1 MSGLNCELYPVG
13 PNQALTKDYLQDIV
27 NLNTAVSNV
36 ETSITEIQVES
47 DALLVDIDA
56 TLLEITTNN
65 VRDTAFIK
73 GDDVDNFLG
82 FTQTGTAG
90 GVVVT
95 PLVVG
100 EVVELVGL
108 QSGEY
113 LLTLNIEATISATTV
128 PDPVLQY
135 IEVGL
140 GTTQITKPFSQRYYG
155 PTLTTLL
162 FCYTVPFTATTP
174 TLSILMLPT
183 TNTEFCGVTVSYD
196 YSLTKINQLY

>member
-13 PNQALTKDYLQDIV
+13 PNQALTKNYLEDIV
-27 NLNTAVSNV
+27 NVNTAVSNV

-56 TLLEITTNN
+56 TLLEITTNG

-73 GDDVDNFLG
+73 GDDADNYLG
-82 FTQTGTAG
+82 FVQIQAG
-90 GVVVT
+90 GPVVLT

-100 EVVELVGL
+100 EVVEIAGL

-113 LLTLNIEATISATTV
+113 LLTLNIEVEIIETTV
-128 PDPVLQY
+128 PNPVLQY
-135 IEVGL
+135 VEVGL
-140 GTTQITKPFSQRYYG
+140 GATQITKPFAQRYYG
-155 PTLTTLL
+155 PTLTDLF
-162 FCYTVPFTATTP
+162 FCYTVPFTTTTP
-174 TLSILMLPT
+174 TLSILMLPF
-183 TNTEFCGVTVSYD
+183 TNTEFCQISLDYN